1 MNEGRQIECFA
12 TMKLHPKIITPRLAP
27 EMTTRRVLTMTFVEG
42 VHLDQF
48 LKRNPSQEL
57 RNYFGQIF
65 WEFFNRQIIS
75 HSYTLY
81 ADIHPGNFL
90 FRDDGLLG
98 VLDFGCVKTFPASF
112 LEKCLLM
119 FDAQLSDDTEELLR
133 LYYDTE
139 ILKESQRGTEKEAYL
154 FDFFRGMGGLIL
166 HPFHQDS
173 FDFGDPEYKMALNT
187 YFKEASQLYEARGS
201 RHYIFLSKVLIG
213 LYSLLMKLKAQV
225 KTETSKNVLKQAVR
239 EIKSKNE

>member
-1 MNEGRQIECFA
+1 
-12 TMKLHPKIITPRLAP
+12 
-27 EMTTRRVLTMTFVEG
+27 
-42 VHLDQF
+42 
-48 LKRNPSQEL
+48 
-57 RNYFGQIF
+57 
-65 WEFFNRQIIS
+65 
-75 HSYTLY
+75 
-81 ADIHPGNFL
+81 
-90 FRDDGLLG
+90 
-98 VLDFGCVKTFPASF
+98 LDFGCVKTFPATF

-119 FDAQLSDDTEELLR
+119 FDAQLRDDTEELLQ

-166 HPFHQDS
+166 HPFHQDA
-173 FDFGDPEYKMALNT
+173 FDFGDPEYKIALNA

-225 KTETSKNVLKQAVR
+225 KTETSKNVLKQAVQ
-239 EIKSKNE
+239 EIKTRNQRKTGAVKKIDNIH